1 VKVLL
6 VLNGPRERYTDG
18 AAEARLRVWSTYCA
32 PGTELEIGFL
42 AGQNEGGKAGTYELG
57 TAQAPLSHAALYPD
71 RCVEAEK
78 EGYDAV
84 IMHCC
89 SDPGLYEARR
99 RVSIPVIGPGEATFQ
114 AGAMLGSAIG
124 ITVPGDDSLAH
135 HWQQVRDVGVLHQV
149 IGMEAIN
156 KPLGTFSSQDP
167 AAMTDAFVATA
178 QKLVDRGADVIC
190 PTGLAILPIRVSAI
204 EASERLGIPVLDP
217 ALTAVRRAEMLVAA
231 VADTPLRLKV

>member
-1 VKVLL
+1 MKVLL
-6 VLNGPRERYTDG
+6 VLNGPRERYTGG
-18 AAEARLRVWSTYCA
+18 ADEARREVWTTYCA

-42 AGQNEGGKAGTYELG
+42 AGEKEGGGAGNYEFG
-57 TAQAPLSHAALYPD
+57 VAQAAVKHAVLYPE
-71 RCVEAEK
+71 RCVEAEE

-99 RVSIPVIGPGEATFQ
+99 RVNIPVIGPGEATLQ

-124 ITVPGDDSLAH
+124 ITVPSDKAKAH
-135 HWQQVRDVGVLHQV
+135 HWRQVRDVGVQERV

-156 KPLGTFSSQDP
+156 KPIGDFASQDP
-167 AAMTDAFVATA
+167 AAMTDALVATA
-178 QKLVDRGADVIC
+178 QKLVDRGADIIC

-204 EASERLGIPVLDP
+204 EVSERIGIPVLDP
-217 ALTAVRRAEMLVAA
+217 ALLAVRRAEMLVQATA
-231 VADTPLRLKV
+231 GR